1 MKNNFAFSRSFF
13 SLLMLAMVVSFGA
26 LPAQPVYAQ
35 QKFVRGQA
43 TESSKEDALKK
54 AKVAAWRNYLG
65 MIEGAK
71 LDNIVANE
79 KLFLENLDKYLGAV
93 SVVEEKCD
101 GALFGKCTVS
111 IKATINESLIDSGL
125 RQISK
130 AGGSSPSA
138 GAGSGEDVAFLL
150 MARVLDEAT
159 RFDTK
164 VTKRAEVTVSTQGA
178 AVSSDQSQ
186 AGRSASVEAQRD
198 EASVTQSSKRVTGG
212 SEKVRGDE
220 IKYKPWGNI
229 RDLKNSIQETLN
241 NNKIAPLAWE
251 ELMPD
256 CGLPDSEPFSK
267 QYADSSVGDI
277 PTAVRVDVFRKLR
290 EDCKSG
296 AVQKIIIAQVEIDG
310 YRIDPGTGLWLAT
323 GNVNV
328 NIYDISRRARGIGS
342 AKRTL
347 SGRAAT
353 KQDAARNALENA
365 SKPAADAIINLLNLK

>member
-13 SLLMLAMVVSFGA
+13 SLLMLAMVGSFGA
-26 LPAQPVYAQ
+26 LPAQPVHAQ

-43 TESSKEDALKK
+43 TESSKEDALQK

-150 MARVLDEAT
+150 MARVLDEST

>member
-13 SLLMLAMVVSFGA
+13 PLLMLAMVGSFGA
-26 LPAQPVYAQ
+26 LPAQPVHAQ

-212 SEKVRGDE
+212 SEQVKRDRNV
-220 IKYKPWGNI
+220 YAPWSNI
-229 RDLKNSIQETLN
+229 TDLQNAIQETLN
-241 NNKIAPLAWE
+241 NNKIQPLGWTD
-251 ELMPD
+251 LMAD
-256 CGLPDSEPFSK
+256 CGLPDSKPFSK
-267 QYADSSVGDI
+267 QYADSETGEI
-277 PTAVRVDVFRKLR
+277 PADVRLEVFRKLR
-290 EDCKSG
+290 EECKGG
-296 AVQKIIIAQVEIDG
+296 AVPKIIIAQIEIDS
-310 YRIDPGTGLWLAT
+310 YRTDPGTGLWLAT
-323 GNVNV
+323 GNININV
-328 NIYDISRRARGIGS
+328 YDISRRGRGLGS
-342 AKRTL
+342 ANRTF

-353 KQDAARNALENA
+353 KTDAARNALANSA
-365 SKPAADAIINLLNLK
+365 KLAADVIINQVNLK

>member
-13 SLLMLAMVVSFGA
+13 PLLMLAMVGSFGA

>member
-1 MKNNFAFSRSFF
+1 MKNRFGLSRAVC
-13 SLLMLAMVVSFGA
+13 SLLVLIAVSCVGVFSIQSA
-26 LPAQPVYAQ
+26 HAQ

-43 TESSKEDALKK
+43 TESSKEDALKR

-79 KLFLENLDKYLGAV
+79 KLFLDNLDKYLGAV
-93 SVVEEKCD
+93 SVVEEKCE

-130 AGGSSPSA
+130 AGVSGPSA
-138 GAGSGEDVAFLL
+138 GAASGDDIAFLL
-150 MARVLDEAT
+150 MARVLDEGT
-159 RFDTK
+159 RFETK

-178 AVSSDQSQ
+178 AVTSDQSQ
-186 AGRSASVEAQRD
+186 ASRSASVEAQRD

-212 SEKVRGDE
+212 SENVRGDDNR
-220 IKYKPWGNI
+220 YKPWGNI
-229 RDLKNSIQETLN
+229 RDLQNAIQESLN

-251 ELMPD
+251 ELMSD

-296 AVQKIIIAQVEIDG
+296 AVQKMIIAQVEIDG
-310 YRIDPGTGLWLAT
+310 YRTDPGTGLWLAT

-328 NIYDISRRARGIGS
+328 NIYDVSRRGRGIGS

-347 SGRAAT
+347 TGRAAT

>member
-1 MKNNFAFSRSFF
+1 MKSKFAFSRSFC
-13 SLLMLAMVVSFGA
+13 STLMLIIVGCFA
-26 LPAQPVYAQ
+26 LLSMQPVHAQ

-43 TESSKEDALKK
+43 TESSKEDALQK
-54 AKVAAWRNYLG
+54 AKVAAWRDYLG
-65 MIEGAK
+65 KIDGAK

-93 SVVEEKCD
+93 SVVEEKCE
-101 GALFGKCTVS
+101 GTLFGKCTVS

-138 GAGSGEDVAFLL
+138 GVAGEDDIAFLL
-150 MARVLDEAT
+150 MARVLDEST

-198 EASVTQSSKRVTGG
+198 EASVTQSSKKVTGG

-220 IKYKPWGNI
+220 IEYKPWGNI

-251 ELMPD
+251 ELMLD

-296 AVQKIIIAQVEIDG
+296 PVQKIIIAQVEIDG

>member
-1 MKNNFAFSRSFF
+1 MQNSFSLRRSFC
-13 SLLMLAMVVSFGA
+13 SLLMLIVVSCFGMISMQSA
-26 LPAQPVYAQ
+26 HAQ

-43 TESSKEDALKK
+43 TESSKEEAFQK

-79 KLFLENLDKYLGAV
+79 KLFLEDLDKYLGAV
-93 SVVEEKCD
+93 SVVEEKCE

-111 IKATINESLIDSGL
+111 IKVTINESLIDSGL
-125 RQISK
+125 RQIGK
-130 AGGSSPSA
+130 GGGGGPSA
-138 GAGSGEDVAFLL
+138 GAASEDDIAFLL
-150 MARVLDEAT
+150 MARVLDEGMRFET
-159 RFDTK
+159 R

-178 AVSSDQSQ
+178 AVTSDQSQ

-198 EASVTQSSKRVTGG
+198 EASVTQSSKKVTGG

-310 YRIDPGTGLWLAT
+310 YRTDPGTGLWLAT

>member
-1 MKNNFAFSRSFF
+1 MRVPFKLEVSISTLLVVFVAFAFN
-13 SLLMLAMVVSFGA
+13 LA
-26 LPAQPVYAQ
+26 LIDPAQAQ

-43 TESSKEDALKK
+43 TESSKEEALQK
-54 AKVAAWRNYLG
+54 AKVSAWRNYLG

-79 KLFLENLDKYLGAV
+79 KLFLENLDKYLGTV
-93 SVVEEKCD
+93 SVVDEKCD

-125 RQISK
+125 RQVSK
-130 AGGSSPSA
+130 GSSGGPNPSKPD
-138 GAGSGEDVAFLL
+138 GDDIAFLL
-150 MARVLDEAT
+150 MARVLDEGT

-178 AVSSDQSQ
+178 AVTADQSQ
-186 AGRSASVEAQRD
+186 QGRSASVEAQRD
-198 EASVTQSSKRVTGG
+198 EASVTQSSKKVTGG

-229 RDLKNSIQETLN
+229 RDLQNSIQETLN

-310 YRIDPGTGLWLAT
+310 YRTDPGTGLWLAT

-328 NIYDISRRARGIGS
+328 NIYDLSRRARGIGS

-365 SKPAADAIINLLNLK
+365 SKPAADAIINLLNLN

>member
-1 MKNNFAFSRSFF
+1 
-13 SLLMLAMVVSFGA
+13 MLAMVVSFGA

>member
-1 MKNNFAFSRSFF
+1 MKNQFGFNFFRNVLLLVFFVSFF
-13 SLLMLAMVVSFGA
+13 SVLMNQAA
-26 LPAQPVYAQ
+26 LAQ

-43 TESSKEDALKK
+43 TEASKEGALQK

-65 MIEGAK
+65 TLDGAK
-71 LDNIVANE
+71 LDNVVANE
-79 KLFLENLDKYLGAV
+79 KFFLENLDNYLGAV

-101 GALFGKCTVS
+101 GPLFGKCTVA

-130 AGGSSPSA
+130 
-138 GAGSGEDVAFLL
+138 GSGVGSTAAIGSGDDIAFLL
-150 MARVLDEAT
+150 MARVLDEET
-159 RFDTK
+159 RFETK
-164 VTKRAEVTVSTQGA
+164 VTKRVEVTVSTQGTTA
-178 AVSSDQSQ
+178 TSDQSQ
-186 AGRSASVEAQRD
+186 AGRSASTEAQRD
-198 EASVTQSSKRVTGG
+198 EASVTQSSKKVTGG
-212 SEKVRGDE
+212 SERVRGDE

-229 RDLKNSIQETLN
+229 RDLQNSIQETLN
-241 NNKIAPLAWE
+241 NNKITPLAWE

-267 QYADSSVGDI
+267 QYADSTVGDI

-290 EDCKSG
+290 DDCKSG

-310 YRIDPGTGLWLAT
+310 YRTDPGTGLWLAT

>member
-1 MKNNFAFSRSFF
+1 MKNKFAFSRFF
-13 SLLMLAMVVSFGA
+13 CSLLVLTMVGCFSA
-26 LPAQPVYAQ
+26 LLVQPVHAQ

-43 TESSKEDALKK
+43 TESSKEDALQK

-93 SVVEEKCD
+93 SVVEEKCE

-111 IKATINESLIDSGL
+111 IKATINESLVDSGL

-138 GAGSGEDVAFLL
+138 GAGSGEDIAFLL
-150 MARVLDEAT
+150 MARVLDEGT

-164 VTKRAEVTVSTQGA
+164 VTKRAEVTVSTQGT
-178 AVSSDQSQ
+178 AVTSDQTQ

-198 EASVTQSSKRVTGG
+198 EASVTQSSKKVTGG

-267 QYADSSVGDI
+267 QYADSTVGDI

-310 YRIDPGTGLWLAT
+310 YRTDPGTGLWLAT

>member
-13 SLLMLAMVVSFGA
+13 SLLMLAMVGSFGA
-26 LPAQPVYAQ
+26 LPAQPVHAQ

-43 TESSKEDALKK
+43 TESSKEDALQK

-150 MARVLDEAT
+150 MARVLDEGT